1 MVWPVTMLSALRGR
15 LALTAVKRTLPS
27 RMAADP
33 VADLPDGLHAA
44 IVGAGSPLPDPKRG
58 NPSVAVIAGRRVF
71 IVDAGEG
78 ATETLN
84 RMQIGPEHIEAV
96 LLTHFHSDH
105 IGGLGSLAI
114 QRWAATGAAAPMRV
128 LGPPGVERVVAGY
141 NEAYA
146 MDSGYRT
153 AHHGEA
159 ILPSSGAGLTAEP
172 FAMPEGGDSRVVLQ
186 DDDLTITAF
195 TVDHSPAEPAV
206 GFRFDYKGRSLVV
219 SGDTSLTPVL
229 VRVAQGADLLIHD
242 ALSREL
248 LRLAEDAARKAG
260 LTARAKIFSDLP
272 DYHASPQEAA
282 DAAREAG
289 VGALVLT
296 HIVPPLPLKALEG
309 PFLGDAAQRFTG
321 PLWLAR
327 DGDLYSVPLGA
338 SGVERTGMIKRGPA
352 G

>member
-1 MVWPVTMLSALRGR
+1 MLTALRGR
-15 LALTAVKRTLPS
+15 AALAAVRRALPA
-27 RMAADP
+27 RMAADQ
-33 VADLPDGLHAA
+33 VAALPDGLHAA
-44 IVGAGSPLPDPKRG
+44 IAGSGSPLPDPRRG
-58 NPSVAVIAGRRVF
+58 NPCVAVIAGRRVF

-78 ATETLN
+78 ASETLN
-84 RMQIGPEHIEAV
+84 RMQMPPERIEAV

-114 QRWAATGAAAPMRV
+114 QRWAAGHASTPMRV

-159 ILPSSGAGLTAEP
+159 ILPSAGAGMTAEP
-172 FAMPEGGDSRVVLQ
+172 FAMPGGDDSRVVLQ
-186 DDDLTITAF
+186 DQDLTITAF
-195 TVDHSPAEPAV
+195 AVDHAPAEPAV
-206 GFRFDYKGRSLVV
+206 GFRFDYKGRSLVI
-219 SGDTSLTPVL
+219 SGDTALTPVL
-229 VRVAQGADLLIHD
+229 VRVAQGTDLLIHD

-248 LRLAEDAARKAG
+248 LALAEDAARKAG
-260 LTARAKIFSDLP
+260 LDGRAKIFSDLP

-289 VGALVLT
+289 AKALVLT
-296 HIVPPLPLKALEG
+296 HIVPPLPMKALEG
-309 PFLGDAAQRFTG
+309 PFLGDAAERFTG
-321 PLWLAR
+321 PLWIAR
-327 DGDLYSVPLGA
+327 DGDLYSVALGTG
-338 SGVERTGMIKRGPA
+338 GVERTGLFRRGPA

>member
-1 MVWPVTMLSALRGR
+1 
-15 LALTAVKRTLPS
+15 
-27 RMAADP
+27 
-33 VADLPDGLHAA
+33 
-44 IVGAGSPLPDPKRG
+44 GSPLPDPRRG
-58 NPSVAVIAGRRVF
+58 NPCVAVIAGRRVF
-71 IVDAGEG
+71 IVDAGER
-78 ATETLN
+78 ASETLN
-84 RMQIGPEHIEAV
+84 RMQIGPQGIEAV

-114 QRWAATGAAAPMRV
+114 QRWAALAGTAPMRV

-141 NEAYA
+141 NEAFA

-153 AHHGEA
+153 AHHSEA
-159 ILPSSGAGLTAEP
+159 VLPASGAGMVAEP
-172 FAMPEGGDSRVVLQ
+172 FAIPPGQDTVVVLQ

-195 TVDHSPAEPAV
+195 TVDHRPAEPAV
-206 GFRFDYKGRSLVV
+206 GFRFDYKGRSIVI
-219 SGDTSLTPVL
+219 SGDTAATPGL
-229 VRVAQGADLLIHD
+229 VRVAMGADLLIHD
-242 ALSREL
+242 ALSRNL
-248 LRLAEDAARKAG
+248 LKLVEDAAGRAG
-260 LTARAKIFSDLP
+260 LAGRAKIMSDLP

-321 PLWLAR
+321 PLWIAR
-327 DGDLYSVPLGA
+327 DGDLYIQAVGTT
-338 SGVERTGMIKRGPA
+338 GVERTGLFRRGPA

>member
-1 MVWPVTMLSALRGR
+1 MTVLTALRGR
-15 LALTAVKRTLPS
+15 IALAAVKRSLPA
-27 RMAADP
+27 RMAADS
-33 VADLPDGLHAA
+33 VGALPEGLHAA
-44 IVGAGSPLPDPKRG
+44 IAGSGSPLPDPRRG
-58 NPSVAVIAGRRVF
+58 NPCVAVIAGRVF
-71 IVDAGEG
+71 IVDAGER
-78 ATETLN
+78 ASETLN

-105 IGGLGSLAI
+105 IGGLASLAI
-114 QRWAATGAAAPMRV
+114 QRWAASRATTPMRV

-159 ILPSSGAGLTAEP
+159 ILPSAGAGMTAEP
-172 FAMPEGGDSRVVLQ
+172 FAVPEGDDSLVVLH

-195 TVDHSPAEPAV
+195 TVDHAPAVPAV
-206 GFRFDYKGRSLVV
+206 GFRFDYKDRSLVV
-219 SGDTSLTPVL
+219 SGDTSRSEVL

-248 LRLAEDAARKAG
+248 LELVEDAARKAG
-260 LTARAKIFSDLP
+260 LVERAKIFSDLP
-272 DYHASPQEAA
+272 DYHASPQQAA

-289 VGALVLT
+289 VEALVLT

-309 PFLGDAAQRFTG
+309 PFLGDAKQRFAG
-321 PLWLAR
+321 PLWIAR
-327 DGDLYSVPLGA
+327 DGDLYSLTLGTG
-338 SGVERTGMIKRGPA
+338 GVERTGLFRRGPA